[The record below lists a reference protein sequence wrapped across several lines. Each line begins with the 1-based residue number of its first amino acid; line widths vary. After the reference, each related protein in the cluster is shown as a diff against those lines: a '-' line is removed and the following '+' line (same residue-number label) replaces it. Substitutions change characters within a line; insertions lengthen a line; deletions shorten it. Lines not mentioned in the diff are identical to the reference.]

1 MGLIGSSHLGRS
13 ETCGVHAAV
22 ARGPFPQELNKQALF
37 RARLDMHAGEIKAVK
52 EVDSVK
58 AELPLVVY
66 QDEAP
71 DIYKMADDDAVE
83 IGPFVVRFRP
93 TPLTCSCSHPPKL
106 L

>member
-1 MGLIGSSHLGRS
+1 M
-13 ETCGVHAAV
+13 CAAV

-58 AELPLVVY
+58 AELPLLVY

-71 DIYKMADDDAVE
+71 DVYKMADDDAVE
-83 IGPFVVRFRP
+83 IGPFVVRRWKIP
-93 TPLTCSCSHPPKL
+93 S
-106 L
+106 